1 MNNDYIT
8 VGIDIDTAENITS
21 KVLEEQFWD
30 IEPLIGGCP
39 LFSEDQDENERL
51 TDELRQAFIKVLEY
65 NGVYIVKK
73 RGKYVRQAK
82 L

>member
-1 MNNDYIT
+1 MNNDYIQ
-8 VGIDIDTAENITS
+8 VGIDIDTANNITT

-51 TDELRQAFIKVLEY
+51 TDELRDAFVKVLEY
-65 NGVYIVKK
+65 NGVYITKEE
-73 RGKYVRQAK
+73 GKYVYGK
-82 L
+82 

>member
-1 MNNDYIT
+1 MNNGYIQ
-8 VGIDIDTAENITS
+8 VGIDIDTANNITT

-39 LFSEDQDENERL
+39 LFSEDQEENERL
-51 TDELRQAFIKVLEY
+51 TDELRQAFIKVLDY

-73 RGKYVRQAK
+73 RGKYVRRSK
-82 L
+82 